1 MALERQSLGRPR
13 RLVHWLERLGRGLEP
28 GLGRLRRV
36 MAQERLRAT
45 DGATSLAFARR
56 LFRGGVSAAVSVSET
71 SPRVTEHTEC
81 GKKGGVVRPVYGW
94 RGIWLCITTKPC
106 LTRDSNLRNLDNIN
120 KTPGEERK

>member
-1 MALERQSLGRPR
+1 
-13 RLVHWLERLGRGLEP
+13 
-28 GLGRLRRV
+28 

-81 GKKGGVVRPVYGW
+81 GKKKAASSDRSMAGGESGCASPLSHV
-94 RGIWLCITTKPC
+94 
-106 LTRDSNLRNLDNIN
+106 
-120 KTPGEERK
+120 

>member
-1 MALERQSLGRPR
+1 
-13 RLVHWLERLGRGLEP
+13 
-28 GLGRLRRV
+28 

-81 GKKGGVVRPVYGW
+81 GKKRRRRQTGL
-94 RGIWLCITTKPC
+94 WLAG
-106 LTRDSNLRNLDNIN
+106 NLAVHHH
-120 KTPGEERK
+120 

>member
-1 MALERQSLGRPR
+1 
-13 RLVHWLERLGRGLEP
+13 
-28 GLGRLRRV
+28 

-45 DGATSLAFARR
+45 DGATSLAFAWR
-56 LFRGGVSAAVSVSET
+56 LFRGGVSAAVTVSET

-81 GKKGGVVRPVYGW
+81 GKKGGVDRPVYGW

-106 LTRDSNLRNLDNIN
+106 LTRGSNLRNLDHIN

>member
-1 MALERQSLGRPR
+1 
-13 RLVHWLERLGRGLEP
+13 
-28 GLGRLRRV
+28 

-45 DGATSLAFARR
+45 DGATSLAFAWR
-56 LFRGGVSAAVSVSET
+56 LFRGGVSAAVSVSES

-81 GKKGGVVRPVYGW
+81 AKKGSVDRSVYGW

-106 LTRDSNLRNLDNIN
+106 LTRDSNLRNLDHIN